1 VAEFLRHLALCSLG
15 FAVRGARV
23 WPRFLSSHRAARRAG
38 PDFAS
43 GRKDLVNLAILSA
56 RPAIAA
62 GLSRCLSI
70 KFGPVTVWTAT
81 PSAATPGRV
90 ALESLPPSAD
100 VVIIDSI
107 GLHGALRTIRRSA
120 RNDAIRILILVSQP
134 SDYLSERCRQAGAN
148 ALLSEQDDLPAW
160 DFALSRIA
168 LHTFHA
174 GPSFIDAP
182 RIIPL
187 LTLRQREV
195 YECVIR
201 GMTDEA
207 TALRLAISIDTAE
220 THRRDLMKKLNCH
233 SHQEVVMHA
242 VRLGIIAPS
251 DVQTNASHRQATRRH
266 SITV

>member
-1 VAEFLRHLALCSLG
+1 M
-15 FAVRGARV
+15 
-23 WPRFLSSHRAARRAG
+23 
-38 PDFAS
+38 
-43 GRKDLVNLAILSA
+43 NLAILSS

-62 GLSRCLSI
+62 GLSHCLSI
-70 KFGPVTVWTAT
+70 KFGPITVWNAA
-81 PSAATPGRV
+81 PSATTLERV

-100 VVIIDSI
+100 IVIIDSI
-107 GLHGALRTIRRSA
+107 GLHGALRTIRSSA
-120 RNDAIRILILVSQP
+120 RNDAIRVLILVSQP
-134 SDYLSERCRQAGAN
+134 SDYLSERCRRAGAN
-148 ALLSEQDDLPAW
+148 AVLSEQDDLPAW

-174 GPSFIDAP
+174 GPSFINAP
-182 RIIPL
+182 RINPL

-207 TALRLAISIDTAE
+207 TARRLAISIATAE
-220 THRRDLMKKLNCH
+220 THRRDLAQKLNCH

-242 VRLGIIAPS
+242 VRLGIIAPGE
-251 DVQTNASHRQATRRH
+251 VQTNASQRQATRRH